1 MTYELIVVLNN
12 VSSPQRLLDTVK
24 VVLSAKQPEV
34 KALVITKA
42 SGMAAQAGVPDAS
55 RMTYKQGKPLIVLPA
70 LKDAIELLKPE
81 DILIY
86 AAVEGA
92 EDLNNTSIQGKRIMI
107 VVDGS
112 DNGPSRTD
120 LALGKTVSINEF
132 SRQLPPAA
140 AAAILMRELNKRMKD
155 QRNKA

>member
-24 VVLSAKQPEV
+24 VVLSAKQQEV

-55 RMTYKQGKPLIVLPA
+55 RVTYKQGKPLIVLPT
-70 LKDAIELLKPE
+70 LKDAIELLKPD

-86 AAVEGA
+86 AAVEDA
-92 EDLNNTSIQGKRIMI
+92 EDLNNITIEGNRIMI

-112 DNGPSRTD
+112 DNGPSRGD
-120 LALGKTVSINEF
+120 LALGKIISIYEF

-140 AAAILMRELNKRMKD
+140 ATAVLMRELNKRMQKP
-155 QRNKA
+155 